1 MSVRYRGIS
10 LSALFISIFFREKDI
25 SIYILYLLSI
35 SYWFYLWIKSKDFVF
50 GFSEAPNGLVEPF
63 RQRNK
68 WTRSLFRMLI
78 WSSSSREENKMLL
91 SLPLSFPALLIFSSN
106 AGGGGRGRKNPRSA
120 RWPIGIAAFGL
131 CLLFLIKNSGSARES
146 AGNNRKEGVHVPAAL
161 APFLVNRAAG
171 SASTTKERIHFR

>member
-10 LSALFISIFFREKDI
+10 LSALFLSIFFREKDI
-25 SIYILYLLSI
+25 SIYILSLVYLLLILSMNQVK
-35 SYWFYLWIKSKDFVF
+35 FLF

-68 WTRSLFRMLI
+68 WTRSLFRMLL

-106 AGGGGRGRKNPRSA
+106 AGGGGRGRKKPKIREDA
-120 RWPIGIAAFGL
+120 
-131 CLLFLIKNSGSARES
+131 LI
-146 AGNNRKEGVHVPAAL
+146 L
-161 APFLVNRAAG
+161 APFFCQCNTAPSFCHPRRFPDFVLNAWH
-171 SASTTKERIHFR
+171 S

>member
-1 MSVRYRGIS
+1 MAYSACYLKGTNFFYRSGMI
-10 LSALFISIFFREKDI
+10 
-25 SIYILYLLSI
+25 
-35 SYWFYLWIKSKDFVF
+35 
-50 GFSEAPNGLVEPF
+50 
-63 RQRNK
+63 
-68 WTRSLFRMLI
+68 
-78 WSSSSREENKMLL
+78 
-91 SLPLSFPALLIFSSN
+91 
-106 AGGGGRGRKNPRSA
+106 AGPSPRSA